1 MAKIK
6 YSMYTTERQKQFIKI
21 RLLTRKVNPLSSSP
35 NFLFSTNQTLFDFFL
50 KGGEKRIKRKQ
61 WYPLNG
67 DKKKKS
73 DLAFLSFH
81 IWIEISH

>member
-61 WYPLNG
+61 
-67 DKKKKS
+67 
-73 DLAFLSFH
+73 
-81 IWIEISH
+81 